1 MLTYKLYKLHI
12 LHLCVVNAHSYDT
25 YTSIYMSI
33 VLSLLF
39 LSPPIEVCYFKAIL
53 LNMKIVYF
61 SLTFISYKCRS
72 PYEFIGY
79 MFPITSM
86 PLSCTHC
93 GLQFLTHT
101 SIKLLIDIRFEIFTI
116 IIAIL
121 MIFFYSST
129 DLIQFMVVDC
139 IVYTVIKPS
148 HCNLCYIVSVLMSAA
163 ILIMF
168 FLWYEFTPHYIFKM
182 DNTVCHSSFHTG
194 EKPIQ

>member
-1 MLTYKLYKLHI
+1 ML
-12 LHLCVVNAHSYDT
+12 
-25 YTSIYMSI
+25 
-33 VLSLLF
+33 
-39 LSPPIEVCYFKAIL
+39 
-53 LNMKIVYF
+53 
-61 SLTFISYKCRS
+61 
-72 PYEFIGY
+72 
-79 MFPITSM
+79 
-86 PLSCTHC
+86 LSCTHC
-93 GLQFLTHT
+93 GLQFFTHT

-182 DNTVCHSSFHTG
+182 DNTVCHKSFHTG
-194 EKPIQ
+194 KKHIQYNFFSIIIMLFMQFSYTKYDLMGSTIHYDYKLIWRIEM